1 MNLDNER
8 ERERERGV
16 RDGDVREGSR
26 VSDGDG

>member
-1 MNLDNER
+1 MR
-8 ERERERGV
+8 EREREGV